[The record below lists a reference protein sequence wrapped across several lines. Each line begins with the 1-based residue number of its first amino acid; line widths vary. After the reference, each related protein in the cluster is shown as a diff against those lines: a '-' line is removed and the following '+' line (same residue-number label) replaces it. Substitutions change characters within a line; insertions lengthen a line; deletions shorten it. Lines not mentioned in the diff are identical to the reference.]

1 MNLAARPKTTVTKQ
15 LLKTQNLPTLQ
26 SLHPGLTSTLGTGCL
41 GTRGCHHL
49 VHSTVD
55 THERL
60 PALPEVHGEQKGMS
74 WWRCCVSLPWPML
87 LHPSLPVTAFPSIT
101 ATKNQKGTSG
111 QFLKLFK
118 RSWSTFLTVHKPV
131 WVFDSTN
138 VGVMPTVFAVFFPLV
153 VSPLLHIDISVQ
165 EGQCQVS
172 KHPGNAVPPTVS
184 CVAPALSRQCW
195 AGCFS
200 VVIAATILKSW
211 GASISPAGTSGGKW
225 RSMERL
231 ELSQVQL

>member
-1 MNLAARPKTTVTKQ
+1 MSDCQ
-15 LLKTQNLPTLQ
+15 LCRRCMGSRREL
-26 SLHPGLTSTLGTGCL
+26 
-41 GTRGCHHL
+41 
-49 VHSTVD
+49 
-55 THERL
+55 
-60 PALPEVHGEQKGMS
+60 S